1 MVNMEIE
8 RTLVASTIHTEVD
21 DIDLL
26 HMDEQ
31 WRMNQYEHGIM
42 IYIGDEEAIQTF
54 SSNFSEGLK
63 LLVLFAVSLNCKY
76 LKLDADGPIYE
87 EFPEYDW

>member
-1 MVNMEIE
+1 MEIE
-8 RTLVASTIHTEVD
+8 RTLVASTIHIEVD

-26 HMDEQ
+26 NMDDA
-31 WRMNQYEHGIM
+31 WRMNRYDYGTI
-42 IYIGDEEAIQTF
+42 IYIGDEEATNVF
-54 SSNFSEGLK
+54 SSNYSEGLK

>member
-1 MVNMEIE
+1 MEIE
-8 RTLVASTIHTEVD
+8 RTLVASTVHIEFD
-21 DIDLL
+21 DLELL
-26 HMDEQ
+26 QLDDA
-31 WRMNQYEHGIM
+31 WRINDYECGWIV
-42 IYIGDEEAIQTF
+42 YVGDEEAVSAF
-54 SSNFSEGLK
+54 SSNYSEGLK